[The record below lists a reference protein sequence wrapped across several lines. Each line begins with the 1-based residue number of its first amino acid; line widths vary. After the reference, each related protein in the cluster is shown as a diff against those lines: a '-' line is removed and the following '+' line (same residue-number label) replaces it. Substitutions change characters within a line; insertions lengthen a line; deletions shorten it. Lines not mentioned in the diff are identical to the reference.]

1 LNLVVDSYAWVEIF
15 LGSEKGKQV
24 KQLIL
29 EADEVRTPD
38 VVLAEIAR
46 KYRRENIDD
55 KRVKSRLDTI
65 TSTSLVTPIDAS
77 LAMKASKA
85 YVDLAEKAKL
95 EKLRSP
101 SLFDAIILAT
111 AREFD
116 ARVITGDEHFQGLP
130 ETIAV

>member
-1 LNLVVDSYAWVEIF
+1 VEIF

-65 TSTSLVTPIDAS
+65 TSTSLVTLIDAS
-77 LAMKASKA
+77 LAMKAAKA
-85 YVDLAEKAKL
+85 YVDLAEKAKV